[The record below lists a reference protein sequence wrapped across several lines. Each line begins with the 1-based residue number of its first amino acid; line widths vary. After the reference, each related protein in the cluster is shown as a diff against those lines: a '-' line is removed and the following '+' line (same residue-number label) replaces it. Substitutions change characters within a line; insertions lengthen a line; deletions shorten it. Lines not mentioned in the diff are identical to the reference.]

1 LRVLAVGGRAGIVK
15 MMIAVDYLD
24 SGETILEYGKY
35 ILLLEKH
42 IVSPF
47 RCVAISWLS
56 IIPKIAGD
64 CTL

>member
-1 LRVLAVGGRAGIVK
+1 
-15 MMIAVDYLD
+15 MMITVDYLD

-35 ILLLEKH
+35 ILLLKKH